1 MHHHTFPAD
10 LVQAQR
16 DWYATYRELAASGG
30 SGTHTTVLRRRL
42 VRLSVRITA
51 HPFWATLP
59 GSAPAARM
67 ELKEMAW
74 ADAPAPE
81 PARGPAPAPAPA
93 PEGEAEAE
101 ATSQG
106 TGRATEAEPVSE
118 PAPSGKGPSTT
129 G

>member
-1 MHHHTFPAD
+1 MPHHSFPDD

-16 DWYATYRELAASGG
+16 DWYATYRELAAIGG

-67 ELKEMAW
+67 ELKEMTW
-74 ADAPAPE
+74 ADTPVPE
-81 PARGPAPAPAPA
+81 PRSGGEPRPGPV
-93 PEGEAEAE
+93 G
-101 ATSQG
+101 
-106 TGRATEAEPVSE
+106 
-118 PAPSGKGPSTT
+118 
-129 G
+129 

>member
-1 MHHHTFPAD
+1 MPHHSFPDD

-51 HPFWATLP
+51 HPYWATLP

-67 ELKEMAW
+67 ALKEMTW
-74 ADAPAPE
+74 AESPGAAPGAAPAPD
-81 PARGPAPAPAPA
+81 ARP
-93 PEGEAEAE
+93 
-101 ATSQG
+101 
-106 TGRATEAEPVSE
+106 
-118 PAPSGKGPSTT
+118 
-129 G
+129 